1 MRRTSCSRLQVRRAR
16 QVKRVPPQNARS
28 TGFLGGDLYRL
39 YPHRWFATRS
49 FATTLPQGLYAALLT
64 GLNNGAGLD
73 LVEVYDLGQ

>member
-1 MRRTSCSRLQVRRAR
+1 LFTLTGSSGAAGEKGAAPKCRLHRIPGRRSL
-16 QVKRVPPQNARS
+16 P
-28 TGFLGGDLYRL
+28 L